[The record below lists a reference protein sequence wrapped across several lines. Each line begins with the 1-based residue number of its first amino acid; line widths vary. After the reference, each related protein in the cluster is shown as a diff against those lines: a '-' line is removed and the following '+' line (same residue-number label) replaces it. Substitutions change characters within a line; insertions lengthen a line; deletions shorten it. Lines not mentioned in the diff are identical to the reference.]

1 VELPSRLFGVHNVFH
16 VSQLKICLKPPTDVA
31 IEDNIPLEPDM
42 TYNCYSIKVLDQQ
55 DRATRKKTIQ
65 FYKVQW
71 NDHLE
76 DEATW
81 ECEDYLRSNYHDFL
95 PSR

>member
-1 VELPSRLFGVHNVFH
+1 
-16 VSQLKICLKPPTDVA
+16 VA

-42 TYNCYSIKVLDQQ
+42 TYKCYLIKVLDQQ
-55 DRATRKKTIQ
+55 DRATQKKTLW

-81 ECEDYLRSNYHDFL
+81 EREDYLRSNYPDFL

>member
-1 VELPSRLFGVHNVFH
+1 VVVED
-16 VSQLKICLKPPTDVA
+16 T
-31 IEDNIPLEPDM
+31 IPLEPDL
-42 TYNCYSIKVLDQQ
+42 TYKVYPVKILEQQ
-55 DRATRKKTIQ
+55 DWVTQKKTIR

-81 ECEDYLRSNYHDFL
+81 EREDYHRTNYPEIL
-95 PSR
+95 PPQ

>member
-1 VELPSRLFGVHNVFH
+1 MVV
-16 VSQLKICLKPPTDVA
+16 VS
-31 IEDNIPLEPDM
+31 EDTIPLETDLMYKAYPLK
-42 TYNCYSIKVLDQQ
+42 ILEQQ
-55 DRATRKKTIQ
+55 NRTTWKRTTR

-81 ECEDYLRSNYHDFL
+81 EREDFL
-95 PSR
+95 